1 MSNNWS
7 YPLKKA
13 VSRVSEREI
22 WGFDPDAPHPRIE
35 GQFGS
40 EVRVF
45 KKQFKHLHI
54 CFDVSEAVNFTRDYA
69 DVIDWL
75 DRFYRGIGRR
85 FKRIHLNFWAENSFV
100 VDPFT
105 VRGRKLLSKVSEHYK
120 EVGAEHRTR
129 IARASAIIAPFSN
142 EEQWLKFKPDML
154 LIFTRGQFEND
165 LENGQLGYF
174 RRLSKRTVWICF
186 ADEVEPDLTVI
197 ESIEPAL
204 KRRVVSVV
212 KGITE

>member
-1 MSNNWS
+1 MANNWF

-22 WGFDPDAPHPRIE
+22 WGFDPDAPHPRIQ

-45 KKQFKHLHI
+45 KKQFRHLHI
-54 CFDVSEAVNFTRDYA
+54 CFDVSEAVDFDRDYA
-69 DVIDWL
+69 DVIDCL
-75 DRFYRGIGRR
+75 DGFYRGIGRR
-85 FKRIHLNFWAENSFV
+85 FKQIHLNFWAEKSFV
-100 VDPFT
+100 VESFT
-105 VRGRKLLSKVSEHYK
+105 VRGRKLLSKVNEHYK

-129 IARASAIIAPFSN
+129 IARASAIIAPFGN

-165 LENGQLGYF
+165 LDNGQLGFF

-186 ADEVEPDLTVI
+186 ADEAEPDLTVV
-197 ESIEPAL
+197 ESIEPGL
-204 KRRVVSVV
+204 KRRVVPVV
-212 KGITE
+212 

>member
-1 MSNNWS
+1 MANNWS

-13 VSRVSEREI
+13 VCRVSEREA
-22 WGFDPDAPHPRIE
+22 WGFDPDTHHPRIE

-45 KKQFKHLHI
+45 KKQFRHLHV

-75 DRFYRGIGRR
+75 DGFYQGIGRR
-85 FKRIHLNFWAENSFV
+85 FKRVHLNFWAENSFV
-100 VDPFT
+100 VEPFT
-105 VRGRKLLSKVSEHYK
+105 VRGRKLLSKVSEYYK
-120 EVGAEHRTR
+120 EVGAEHR
-129 IARASAIIAPFSN
+129 AKKAKASAIIEPFSN

-165 LENGQLGYF
+165 LDYRQFGFF
-174 RRLSKRTVWICF
+174 RRLSKQTVWICF
-186 ADEVEPDLTVI
+186 ADELEPDLTII
-197 ESIEPAL
+197 ESIEPGL
-204 KRRVVSVV
+204 ERRVVSVV
-212 KGITE
+212 KGN